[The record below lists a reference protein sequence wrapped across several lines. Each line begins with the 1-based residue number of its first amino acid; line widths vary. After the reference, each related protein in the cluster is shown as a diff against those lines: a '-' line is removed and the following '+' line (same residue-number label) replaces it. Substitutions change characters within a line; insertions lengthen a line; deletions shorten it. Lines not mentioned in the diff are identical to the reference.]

1 MKSLIPIND
10 TFVWATF
17 FFSVAVPVLLV
28 LLLRIFYRRES
39 KTNSSSR
46 LPPGPPGWPVIGN
59 LFDLG
64 KNPHKIFKR
73 PHQMLVELQQRYG
86 PVFMLRLGAVNTL
99 VIGSADVAMEFFKNH
114 DQAFLNRVLAKIFNV
129 VVDEHGHNMTPFNQ
143 HGPHWRMMRR
153 LYATKLF
160 SGTMLQNTIGKRRR
174 FVERIIEWISVE
186 EKAGR
191 SVELNLLIFISQ
203 VNLIGDLLFS
213 RDLMDLKS
221 GTRDEFYVLVN
232 EIATIIKTPNL
243 ADLFPWLGNSDP
255 QNLTKRM
262 KKAWDAALNIV
273 DGIAKERRRMGLVC
287 QNDEH
292 KDFLDVLMDFEGDG
306 KDEAWKFS
314 DRQINLFVLE
324 LVAGSTDTIA
334 SVIEWAMTEL
344 LRNPEA
350 MKKVNAE
357 IAQVVGYVR
366 KIEEKDIESLPYL
379 WAVIKEALRLHPVAP
394 FLIPRIA
401 VEDTKFMGYM
411 IPKDTVVLVNAWGI
425 GRESASWDD
434 PYSFNPDR
442 FLGTNINYHGQHFG
456 FLPFGSGR
464 RICPGIPLTQQVLPI
479 VLGSLLQSF
488 DWALESGVTPESI
501 DMGESYTVVLTS
513 RFH

>member
-1 MKSLIPIND
+1 MKNLIPIND
-10 TFVWATF
+10 IFVWATF
-17 FFSVAVPVLLV
+17 FLPVAVPVLLI

-39 KTNSSSR
+39 KTNSSR
-46 LPPGPPGWPVIGN
+46 QLPPGPPGWPVIGN

-64 KNPHKIFKR
+64 KNPNKIFKR

-86 PVFMLRLGAVNTL
+86 PVFMLRLGAVDTL

-114 DQAFLNRVLAKIFNV
+114 DQAFINRVLPKIFNV

-255 QNLTKRM
+255 QNLAKRM

-273 DGIAKERRRMGLVC
+273 DGIAKERRLMGLVC
-287 QNDEH
+287 KNDEQ
-292 KDFLDVLMDFEGDG
+292 KDFLD
-306 KDEAWKFS
+306 
-314 DRQINLFVLE
+314 E

-357 IAQVVGYVR
+357 ISQVVGYER
-366 KIEEKDIESLPYL
+366 NIEEKDIESLPYL
-379 WAVIKEALRLHPVAP
+379 WAVLKEALRLHPVAP

-401 VEDTKFMGYM
+401 VEDTDFMGYM

-434 PYSFNPDR
+434 PFSFNPDR

-501 DMGESYTVVLTS
+501 DMGESYTVVLHKSIPLKVIPTTKS
-513 RFH
+513 IGSCRQGSLV